1 MPKRTLRIVKLTPIA
16 IGVCEACS
24 MQFHS
29 KQPLEDNA
37 EIELKIRFN
46 KHKCKPRDAAQKT
59 LATRIDKMGAL
70 E

>member
-1 MPKRTLRIVKLTPIA
+1 MPKRNLKIVKLTPIA
-16 IGVCEACS
+16 IGVCEACN

-37 EIELKIRFN
+37 EVDLNIQFN
-46 KHKCKPRDAAQKT
+46 KHKCKPLDASQT
-59 LATRIDKMGAL
+59 PTSR